1 MKKHT
6 LDAPKL
12 KTVFWGLFLIIF
24 SACSPQLHK
33 SSGYELIAVDNS
45 IAADQG
51 FEQIIAPYKVKLDEE
66 MNAVIATSDRELPK
80 GGRGETALGNLVA
93 DLQREFSEEQFNR
106 QIDIS
111 VVNNGGLRNSLPQG
125 NITVGNIFEL
135 APFENF
141 IYILELNADDVVR
154 LGEYA
159 VSGKNLGIAGMQIEG
174 KDNKLTHLSINGE
187 ELDTKRTYLLAIND
201 YLANGG
207 DRMDFLINLP
217 RAEESTVLMREM
229 LLTKMRELTAE
240 GKTVNASIEGRQ
252 NYQ

>member
-1 MKKHT
+1 MKNRKVA
-6 LDAPKL
+6 APKL
-12 KTVFWGLFLIIF
+12 IAVFWGIALILF

-33 SSGYELIAVDNS
+33 STGYELLAVDANIS
-45 IAADQG
+45 SDKD
-51 FEQIIAPYKVKLDEE
+51 FEQIIAPYKVKLDQE
-66 MNAVIATSDRELPK
+66 MNAVIATSEKELPK
-80 GGRGETALGNLVA
+80 GGRGETALGNFVA
-93 DLQREFSEEQFNR
+93 DLQKEYSEEKFNR

-111 VVNNGGLRNSLPQG
+111 VVNNGGLRNSLPKG
-125 NITVGNIFEL
+125 DITVGNIFEL

-159 VSGKNLGIAGMQIEG
+159 VRGKNLGLTGMQIEG
-174 KDNKLTHLSINGE
+174 KDNELTHLRVNGE
-187 ELDTKRTYLLAIND
+187 ELDQSKTYLLAIND

-207 DRMDFLINLP
+207 DRMDFLIDLP

-229 LLTKMRELTAE
+229 LLSKIRELTAQ
-240 GKTVNASIEGRQ
+240 GKTVNATVEGRQ